1 MLARII
7 VSLSVFAAAMIL
19 AGVKI
24 ITSEYLY
31 AGLLLVSYFTVGWD
45 ILWRAVCN
53 IAHGKVFDE
62 NFLMS
67 IATVGAV
74 ITGEYPEAVFVMIF
88 YQVGELFQSIA
99 VGKSRKSIASLM
111 EIRPDSAVV
120 ECDGKTETV
129 DPFDVRVGEIIVVR
143 PGEKIPLDG
152 VIIEGSSSINTV
164 ALTGESA
171 PGDVSVG
178 DSVMSGCVNLT
189 GLLRIKVSRE
199 FQESTVSKILELV
212 ENSGAN
218 KSKSENFITRFARI
232 YTCLLYTSQR
242 QIDCS

>member
-1 MLARII
+1 
-7 VSLSVFAAAMIL
+7 
-19 AGVKI
+19 
-24 ITSEYLY
+24 
-31 AGLLLVSYFTVGWD
+31 
-45 ILWRAVCN
+45 
-53 IAHGKVFDE
+53 
-62 NFLMS
+62 
-67 IATVGAV
+67 
-74 ITGEYPEAVFVMIF
+74 
-88 YQVGELFQSIA
+88 
-99 VGKSRKSIASLM
+99 M

-218 KSKSENFITRFARI
+218 KSKKRKFYNKVCANI
-232 YTCLLYTSQR
+232 YADCSCCGLLYCGCFTSDNGCR
-242 QIDCS
+242 GYFGMEKLDLPCDVAFS